1 MIDKPLR
8 VLIVTSCTG
17 DKRFKPS
24 HQLQLQDFKS
34 KELLEKR
41 SDELKDYICPAVEL
55 YKGVQHIRLMEGVK
69 LLRKTLISYSIDVFI
84 LSAGYG
90 LIPET
95 AMIAP
100 YEVTFNTMKGHE
112 VDEWSSFLNIHQDF
126 ENIIANY
133 DLVFVLLGDN
143 YLRAVSFPVKT
154 LKNQT
159 FIFLSSYGSV
169 KYIEN
174 LSAKKYI
181 FKLSNIEAKVYRY
194 GLVGLKGFLF
204 KKFAELAVKNFE
216 ILSKVYENPENF
228 KILLEQKNSPDQL
241 ELSLGIQSEKKSKA
255 KPSQVKIGKEV
266 TESASEDFLAIPN
279 LPIAPNVNLGM
290 QYFIPEWDDHVDP
303 GYDFINDVL
312 TPGRDTYKDEV
323 YAHEIFQEP
332 NYDGILVSK
341 VVVENTKKKK
351 AIIEKEGIH
360 KFIRFHGQVMGDCGA
375 FGYIKEDM
383 PPYNTEEILE
393 YYENFGFNLGISIDH
408 LIVGP
413 FALSGVREK
422 RYNLTIDNAEL
433 FLNKHCERGYT
444 FTPIGAIQG
453 WNPETYAEAFKAY
466 VEMGYKYIA
475 IGGVARATSQQI
487 IEILTEI
494 NPYIKPDIKIHLL
507 GVARYKAIPVF
518 RHLGVTSFDS
528 ASPLRRAW
536 LGAGKNYDALSGNHY
551 AAIRVPPVSRHGV
564 RVRRLL
570 EAGVADQET
579 LQGLEQKTL
588 NALRKYNVGDLGL
601 EETLQIVLNYDELVE
616 LPRDG
621 IADPEAQAQ
630 RRVKHEIMYRQVLQ
644 DKPWQNCDCV
654 ICNDISIEVM
664 IFRGNDR
671 NRRRGFHNT
680 YVFYKRFKSL
690 LNQLNAQE
698 S

>member
-1 MIDKPLR
+1 MINRSLR

-24 HQLQLQDFKS
+24 SQLKLEDFKS
-34 KELLEKR
+34 QELLEKR
-41 SDELKDYICPAVEL
+41 SGELVDYICPAIEL
-55 YKGVQHIRLMEGVK
+55 YTGVQHLRLMEGVT
-69 LLRKTLISYSIDVFI
+69 LLRKILDFHLLDVFI

-112 VDEWSSFLNIHQDF
+112 VDEWSLFLNIHQDF

-154 LKNQT
+154 LENQT

-169 KYIEN
+169 KYIQN

-204 KKFAELAVKNFE
+204 KKFAELVVKDFE
-216 ILSKVYENPENF
+216 ILSKIYENPENF

-241 ELSLGIQSEKKSKA
+241 ELSLGIQSEKKLKA
-255 KPSQVKIGKEV
+255 KPSQVKIGKEI
-266 TESASEDFLAIPN
+266 TESVSEDFLAIPK

-351 AIIEKEGIH
+351 AIIEKEAIH

-393 YYENFGFNLGISIDH
+393 YYENFGFN
-408 LIVGP
+408 
-413 FALSGVREK
+413 
-422 RYNLTIDNAEL
+422 
-433 FLNKHCERGYT
+433 FL
-444 FTPIGAIQG
+444 
-453 WNPETYAEAFKAY
+453 
-466 VEMGYKYIA
+466 
-475 IGGVARATSQQI
+475 
-487 IEILTEI
+487 
-494 NPYIKPDIKIHLL
+494 
-507 GVARYKAIPVF
+507 
-518 RHLGVTSFDS
+518 
-528 ASPLRRAW
+528 
-536 LGAGKNYDALSGNHY
+536 AG
-551 AAIRVPPVSRHGV
+551 
-564 RVRRLL
+564 
-570 EAGVADQET
+570 
-579 LQGLEQKTL
+579 LQ
-588 NALRKYNVGDLGL
+588 
-601 EETLQIVLNYDELVE
+601 
-616 LPRDG
+616 
-621 IADPEAQAQ
+621 
-630 RRVKHEIMYRQVLQ
+630 M
-644 DKPWQNCDCV
+644 
-654 ICNDISIEVM
+654 
-664 IFRGNDR
+664 
-671 NRRRGFHNT
+671 
-680 YVFYKRFKSL
+680 RF
-690 LNQLNAQE
+690 
-698 S
+698 